1 MFSPLTGS
9 RRALAAAGLVLAAA
23 VTLAARPA
31 TVSARPAKPAAA
43 AKTAQKTAL
52 PTPSDRW
59 LKGLGGKRRQLFD
72 APSGGNGIPLVHV
85 LNYYETLNKAYGVKD
100 ADIDGVLTLYGATT
114 FYGVSDAM
122 WEKYRLAEFVGAID
136 PTASKQASGNPW
148 RASPVVLGMSL
159 PQASIEALQKRGAT
173 FILCNNALTIFA
185 GLLAKA
191 RGLDAN
197 AVYADLAANLLP
209 GVELVPGMVVA
220 IEQAHAAGLS
230 YHRQ

>member
-1 MFSPLTGS
+1 MPSPLPDS
-9 RRALAAAGLVLAAA
+9 RRALAAASLVLAAA
-23 VTLAARPA
+23 VTLAGRPA
-31 TVSARPAKPAAA
+31 TVSARPATPAAA
-43 AKTAQKTAL
+43 SSKSAAL

-85 LNYYETLNKAYGVKD
+85 LNYYETLNKAYAVKD

-122 WEKYRLAEFVGAID
+122 WDKYRLAEFVGAID
-136 PTASKQASGNPW
+136 PTASTQASGNPW

-159 PQASIEALQKRGAT
+159 PQASIESLQKRGAT
-173 FILCNNALTIFA
+173 FILCNNALTIFS

-197 AVYADLAANLLP
+197 AVYADLASNLLP

>member
-1 MFSPLTGS
+1 MSSPLAGS
-9 RRALAAAGLVLAAA
+9 RRALAAASLVLAAA
-23 VTLAARPA
+23 ATLAARPA
-31 TVSARPAKPAAA
+31 TVSARPVKPAAA
-43 AKTAQKTAL
+43 TAARHATL

-122 WEKYRLAEFVGAID
+122 WDKYRLAEFVASID

-148 RASPVVLGMSL
+148 RASPVILGMSL

-173 FILCNNALTIFA
+173 FILCNNALTLFA
-185 GLLAKA
+185 GMVAKA
-191 RGLDAN
+191 RGLQAD

>member
-1 MFSPLTGS
+1 MSSSLSGS
-9 RRALAAAGLVLAAA
+9 RRALAAASLVLAAA

-43 AKTAQKTAL
+43 AHRTTL

-59 LKGLGGKRRQLFD
+59 LKGLGGKHRQLFD
-72 APSGGNGIPLVHV
+72 APSAVGGIPLVHV
-85 LNYYETLNKAYGVKD
+85 LNYYETLNKAYNVKD

-122 WEKYRLAEFVGAID
+122 WDKYRIAEFVAGMD
-136 PTASKQASGNPW
+136 PSASKQASGNPW
-148 RASPVVLGMSL
+148 RSSPVILGMTL
-159 PQASIEALQKRGAT
+159 PQASIETLQKRGAT
-173 FILCNNALTIFA
+173 FILCNNALTIFS
-185 GLLAKA
+185 GMLAQA
-191 RGLDAN
+191 RGLDAK
-197 AVYADLAANLLP
+197 AVYADLASNILP